1 MFCLDQGW
9 KNSTCGQFVLWLS
22 YGIPFIWVRDTE
34 TVLKHLLPLCKC
46 LQIGK
51 LNLLRRCHTLWHEAL
66 QTLPVMWLCLVPEK
80 TILQCLGKRRAAPDL
95 QSWSERK
102 ELVFFFAVLASWSVK
117 VGKVWVGST
126 YFHILAVHCPHHFL
140 SGRSILPEWLK
151 QESLVLVLGF
161 ISWNI

>member
-95 QSWSERK
+95 LSWSERK
-102 ELVFFFAVLASWSVK
+102 ELLFFFCCISFLKCKGRKSVGGIY
-117 VGKVWVGST
+117 VFPYSG
-126 YFHILAVHCPHHFL
+126 CPL
-140 SGRSILPEWLK
+140 SPSFSIR
-151 QESLVLVLGF
+151 
-161 ISWNI
+161 